1 MQQIEACH
9 NIVGIP
15 QEWTIDMTGLMNP
28 SKRSCFWKTKRVFFV
43 TPQVLEKDIQ
53 SGTCLVKH
61 LVCLVI
67 DEAHRAMGNYSYCV
81 AVRELMA
88 VQIQLRIL
96 ALTATPGSKQ
106 PTIQKVIDNLNIS
119 TLEYRNESDP
129 DVSPYVHNRKL
140 ELVQVAMGKD
150 AIEINNLLLEVIR
163 PFVSRLC
170 AIGVLHNRDFQTL
183 SPCELLNSR
192 DKFRQA
198 PPTAVPHTK
207 YGEVEG
213 YFGVLITLY
222 HVRKLLS
229 SHGIRPA
236 YEMLEE
242 KLKHGASARL
252 LSKNEVIW
260 KAKLQMERSLSH
272 GAPNPKLSKMMEIL
286 TDHFKSKDP
295 KNSRV
300 IIFSNFR
307 GSVRDIMD
315 SLSKIGEL
323 VKATQFIGQSSGKT
337 LKGQTQ
343 KVQQAVLQK
352 FRAGGYNVI
361 VATSIGEEGLD
372 IMEVDL
378 VICFDANIS
387 PLRMIQR
394 MGRTG
399 RKQDGRVDILLSGS
413 CTLSSGMGYLRKQNN
428 SKAVR
433 KHMRNGGMHSFDFHS
448 SPRMIPHICKPE
460 VQFVEFSI
468 EQYVPRGRN
477 VKDDPEQS
485 SFIDKLSETEA
496 ELITKYFDASTE
508 GTWIPSLIAFPNF
521 QAFPS
526 PVNRIMHSFR
536 TGMLID
542 AMQHLRGLSLS
553 VDIKNPLDEGA
564 VSPCQWLEPDIVT
577 EGDKNGKDSISIPM
591 FPQAHI
597 QRDISD
603 EALPPGIRSKEDI
616 YEPDSLAQKPPHCF
630 LFAADFVSIDAHGR
644 VQIASVPVFPLVR
657 KASSNE
663 TIKSDSKELLNC
675 MKQDPSPR
683 IFSVDGSE
691 TYIHTKPNLTN
702 SAETRCRN
710 QGSELI
716 SCLGNCNDRCEH
728 LLHGLESTVL
738 KTPTFAVNSEDN
750 TLVTPDTAKRP
761 PTLFANESSSDC
773 RDVELSPRL
782 TNFMERGVVPESP
795 IGETSNYSHAKE
807 NMASISF
814 QCEDV
819 FRHVHPKCSEKT
831 VNNSTVLSAKISNC
845 GVKKINFLAPE
856 NVSPAKFCTVL
867 SPNCLNTEGNGKVRM
882 NSGLSSKAY
891 VSASLSDGK
900 IQTPLCTRR
909 NSANARECMSDSPVN
924 EAIHTPL
931 VDLKNSSCSED
942 WRMSSGE
949 APENVQQTRKF
960 KRLRKY
966 GDFGGKMPSK
976 TMKENYN
983 GPIKNLSR
991 SFTSGKSSPPKHIGG
1006 KQKELFTHAKDFIEE
1021 EAEVSSEVEVSGD
1034 EEDDKD
1040 NSSYDDSFI
1049 DDRINPT
1056 AGSTQAASGV
1066 DMMAIYRRSL
1076 LSQSPGDNQLNCL
1089 TNFSPDS
1096 LQSARPAES
1105 GSCFSEKV
1113 KYSLQTPQTGLHSG
1127 NLSEGSNSVSY
1138 QMGLEKNSL
1147 FTLPGENDSLQR
1159 EECKTERR
1167 KRKLS
1172 FIQVGSVPNPCLQQE
1187 GLFQSLATGTTSY
1200 EVQPA
1205 SNDTNRDAA
1214 FYDDQFYESLD
1225 FDAMEAQAAKLLQLK
1240 PEVPTERKQMLN
1252 LSPCIEEGHRLNSP
1266 SFDLGI

>member
-1 MQQIEACH
+1 M
-9 NIVGIP
+9 P
-15 QEWTIDMTGLMNP
+15 QYCWDT
-28 SKRSCFWKTKRVFFV
+28 
-43 TPQVLEKDIQ
+43 
-53 SGTCLVKH
+53 SGTCFVKH
-61 LVCLVI
+61 IVCLVI

-88 VQIQLRIL
+88 VPVQLRIL

-106 PTIQKVIDNLNIS
+106 QTIQKVIDNLNIS

-150 AIEINNLLLEVIR
+150 ATEINNLLLEVIR
-163 PFVSRLC
+163 PFVARLC
-170 AIGVLHNRDFQTL
+170 AIGVLYNRDFQTL

-222 HVRKLLS
+222 HIRKLLS

-242 KLKHGASARL
+242 KLKHGASSRL
-252 LSKNEVIW
+252 LSRNEVIW

-286 TDHFKSKDP
+286 TDHFKSNDP

-323 VKATQFIGQSSGKT
+323 VKATQFIGQSSGKA

-399 RKQDGRVDILLSGS
+399 RKQDGRVVVLACEGS
-413 CTLSSGMGYLRKQNN
+413 ELKGYLRKQAN
-428 SKAVR
+428 SKTVR

-460 VQFVEFSI
+460 VQFVELSI

-477 VKDDPEQS
+477 VKDDPEHTS
-485 SFIDKLSETEA
+485 SFIDKISDAEA
-496 ELITKYFDASTE
+496 ELIAKYFNASTM
-508 GTWIPSLIAFPNF
+508 GTWRSSLIAFPNF

-526 PVNRIMHSFR
+526 PMNKVMHSFR

-542 AMQHLRGLSLS
+542 AMQHLRGLSFS
-553 VDIKNPLDEGA
+553 KDIKTPLDEGA
-564 VSPCQWLEPDIVT
+564 VSPCQLLKADNVTVT
-577 EGDKNGKDSISIPM
+577 EYEKDGKDSISIQIYPE
-591 FPQAHI
+591 AHTHT
-597 QRDISD
+597 DISD
-603 EALPPGIRSKEDI
+603 EASPQGTTRRKEEI
-616 YEPDSLAQKPPHCF
+616 YKPDFLAQKPPPHCF

-644 VQIASVPVFPLVR
+644 VLIASVPVLPLVR
-657 KASSNE
+657 KASSSE
-663 TIKSDSKELLNC
+663 TVKSDSKELLSC
-675 MKQDPSPR
+675 MKQDPSHM
-683 IFSVDGSE
+683 IASGDHSE
-691 TYIHTKPNLTN
+691 AHIQTKPNFIN
-702 SAETRCRN
+702 SAETKCIN
-710 QGSELI
+710 QDSELN
-716 SCLGNCNDRCEH
+716 SCLGNFNDSRENS
-728 LLHGLESTVL
+728 LHGLKSTVL
-738 KTPTFAVNSEDN
+738 RTPKPHRMFAVNSEDI
-750 TLVTPDTAKRP
+750 TLVTPDTAKRL
-761 PTLFANESSSDC
+761 PTLSANESSSDC

-782 TNFMERGVVPESP
+782 TNLMERGVVPESP
-795 IGETSNYSHAKE
+795 IGDCSHLEE
-807 NMASISF
+807 NMVCINF
-814 QCEDV
+814 QCEDE
-819 FRHVHPKCSEKT
+819 FCRGHRKCSPDVEEKT
-831 VNNSTVLSAKISNC
+831 VNNSTVLSAKISDCEGRKNC
-845 GVKKINFLAPE
+845 FLAPE
-856 NVSPAKFCTVL
+856 CVSPAKFCTDF
-867 SPNCLNTEGNGKVRM
+867 SSKSSNFEGNLKVKM
-882 NSGLSSKAY
+882 NIGPSSKAY
-891 VSASLSDGK
+891 VSASSSDSK
-900 IQTPLCTRR
+900 IQTPVCKMR
-909 NSANARECMSDSPVN
+909 NSTNAEGCMSGSPVN

-931 VDLKNSSCSED
+931 VKLTNSSCSKD
-942 WRMSSGE
+942 WCLSSGE
-949 APENVQQTRKF
+949 ASKNFQQTRKF

-976 TMKENYN
+976 ATKENYK
-983 GPIKNLSR
+983 GPIKNLGR
-991 SFTSGKSSPPKHIGG
+991 SFSKSRPPKHIKG

-1021 EAEVSSEVEVSGD
+1021 EAEVSSEVEVFDD
-1034 EEDDKD
+1034 EEDDRD

-1056 AGSTQAASGV
+1056 AGSTQAAVGV

-1076 LSQSPGDNQLNCL
+1076 LSQSPRENQLNCL

-1096 LQSARPAES
+1096 LQSPRAAES
-1105 GSCFSEKV
+1105 GSCSSGKV

-1127 NLSEGSNSVSY
+1127 NLSDGSNSVSY

-1147 FTLPGENDSLQR
+1147 GIVPGETDSMQR
-1159 EECKTERR
+1159 EEESKIERR

-1172 FIQVGSVPNPCLQQE
+1172 FIQVGSVTKSCLQQE
-1187 GLFQSLATGTTSY
+1187 GLFQSLATGTTSLD
-1200 EVQPA
+1200 VQA
-1205 SNDTNRDAA
+1205 ARDDTNGDT
-1214 FYDDQFYESLD
+1214 FDDDQFYEGLD
-1225 FDAMEAQAAKLLQLK
+1225 FDAMEAQAAELLQLK
-1240 PEVPTERKQMLN
+1240 PEVPSQGRQMVNLN
-1252 LSPCIEEGHRLNSP
+1252 PCIEEGHSLNSP

>member
-1 MQQIEACH
+1 
-9 NIVGIP
+9 
-15 QEWTIDMTGLMNP
+15 MTRE
-28 SKRSCFWKTKRVFFV
+28 RSFARTCF
-43 TPQVLEKDIQ
+43 
-53 SGTCLVKH
+53 VKH

-88 VQIQLRIL
+88 VPVQLRIL

-106 PTIQKVIDNLNIS
+106 QTIQKVIDNLNIS

-150 AIEINNLLLEVIR
+150 ATEINNLLLEVIR
-163 PFVSRLC
+163 PFVARLC
-170 AIGVLHNRDFQTL
+170 AIGVLPSRDFQTL

-222 HVRKLLS
+222 HIRKLLS

-242 KLKHGASARL
+242 KLKQGASARL

-272 GAPNPKLSKMMEIL
+272 GAPNPKLVKMMEIL
-286 TDHFKSKDP
+286 TDHFKSNDP
-295 KNSRV
+295 KKSRV

-323 VKATQFIGQSSGKT
+323 IKATEFIGQSSGKA

-399 RKQDGRVDILLSGS
+399 RKQDGRVVVLACEGS
-413 CTLSSGMGYLRKQNN
+413 ELKGYLRKKA
-428 SKAVR
+428 SGKAVR
-433 KHMRNGGMHSFDFHS
+433 KHMRNGGMHCFDFHS

-477 VKDDPEQS
+477 VKDDPEHSS
-485 SFIDKLSETEA
+485 SFIHKISDAEA
-496 ELITKYFDASTE
+496 ELIAKHFDASTE
-508 GTWIPSLIAFPNF
+508 GTWRPSLIAFPNF

-526 PVNRIMHSFR
+526 PMNRIMHSSR

-553 VDIKNPLDEGA
+553 KDIKTPLDEGA
-564 VSPCQWLEPDIVT
+564 VSPCQGLEADNVT
-577 EGDKNGKDSISIPM
+577 EYDKDGKDSISIQIYPE
-591 FPQAHI
+591 ANI
-597 QRDISD
+597 QRDISH
-603 EALPPGIRSKEDI
+603 EASPQGTTRSKEEI
-616 YEPDSLAQKPPHCF
+616 YEPDSLTQKHPPHCF
-630 LFAADFVSIDAHGR
+630 LFAADFVSIGAHGR
-644 VQIASVPVFPLVR
+644 VLIASVPVLPLAR
-657 KASSNE
+657 KSNE
-663 TIKSDSKELLNC
+663 TVKSDSKDLLRC
-675 MKQDPSPR
+675 MKQDPFPMIS
-683 IFSVDGSE
+683 SGDHSE
-691 TYIHTKPNLTN
+691 THIQTKPNLIN
-702 SAETRCRN
+702 SAETRCKN
-710 QGSELI
+710 HDSVLN
-716 SCLGNCNDRCEH
+716 SCLGNCNDRRENS
-728 LLHGLESTVL
+728 LHGLESTVL
-738 KTPTFAVNSEDN
+738 RTPKPYRMFVVNSEDS
-750 TLVTPDTAKRP
+750 TLVTPDTANRP
-761 PTLFANESSSDC
+761 PTLFANESASDC
-773 RDVELSPRL
+773 KDVELSPRL
-782 TNFMERGVVPESP
+782 TNLMERGLVPESP
-795 IGETSNYSHAKE
+795 IGETSNYSHPKE
-807 NMASISF
+807 HTVCVSF
-814 QCEDV
+814 QCEDE
-819 FRHVHPKCSEKT
+819 FCCAHPKCSPDVAGKT
-831 VNNSTVLSAKISNC
+831 VKNCTVLSAKKSNC
-845 GVKKINFLAPE
+845 EGRKNNFLSPE
-856 NVSPAKFCTVL
+856 CVSPAKLCTDI
-867 SPNCLNTEGNGKVRM
+867 SSKSLNFDGNGNVKM
-882 NSGLSSKAY
+882 DNGPNLKAY
-891 VSASLSDGK
+891 VAASSSDGK
-900 IQTPLCTRR
+900 IQTPLCTMR
-909 NSANARECMSDSPVN
+909 NSANAEGCTSGSPVN

-931 VDLKNSSCSED
+931 VNLTNSSCSKD
-942 WRMSSGE
+942 WRLSSGE
-949 APENVQQTRKF
+949 ASKDVQQTRKF
-960 KRLRKY
+960 KRLRKF
-966 GDFGGKMPSK
+966 GDFGGKKPSK
-976 TMKENYN
+976 AMKENYK
-983 GPIKNLSR
+983 GPIKNLGR
-991 SFTSGKSSPPKHIGG
+991 SFSKSSPPKHIRG
-1006 KQKELFTHAKDFIEE
+1006 KQKVSFTHAKDFIEE
-1021 EAEVSSEVEVSGD
+1021 EAEVSSEVEVSDD
-1034 EEDDKD
+1034 EEDDRD

-1056 AGSTQAASGV
+1056 AGSTQAAAGV

-1076 LSQSPGDNQLNCL
+1076 LTQSPRENQRDRL
-1089 TNFSPDS
+1089 TNFSPDL
-1096 LQSARPAES
+1096 LQSARVADS
-1105 GSCFSEKV
+1105 GSCSSEKV
-1113 KYSLQTPQTGLHSG
+1113 KYSLQTPQTGLYSG
-1127 NLSEGSNSVSY
+1127 NLSDGSNSVSY

-1147 FTLPGENDSLQR
+1147 VTVHGETDSMQR
-1159 EECKTERR
+1159 EESKIERR

-1172 FIQVGSVPNPCLQQE
+1172 FIQVGSVPKSCLRQE
-1187 GLFQSLATGTTSY
+1187 GLFQSLATGTTSLD
-1200 EVQPA
+1200 VQA
-1205 SNDTNRDAA
+1205 LRDNTNGDA
-1214 FYDDQFYESLD
+1214 FDDDQFYEGLD
-1225 FDAMEAQAAKLLQLK
+1225 FDEMEAQASKLLQLK
-1240 PEVPTERKQMLN
+1240 PEVPIEGRQMVDLN
-1252 LSPCIEEGHRLNSP
+1252 PCIEEGQNLNSP